1 MSTLNETAVCYCQV
15 YPLPF
20 TLYEW
25 LRSCTSSLLLI
36 AQMVIQHVSIPY
48 TTGETSKAS
57 LFLGWRQPW
66 RKNLLGQ
73 IVPYAKCRCYTDEH
87 DKTPGQL
94 QVACGFS
101 ITKPIKT
108 VGPLQYDRTNYTV
121 HSCYAKP
128 TATQLDK
135 KLPTLYGTCRFITV
149 ITAPCH

>member
-36 AQMVIQHVSIPY
+36 AQNGYPTCLNSLHNWWY
-48 TTGETSKAS
+48 LKG

-87 DKTPGQL
+87 DKIPSQL
-94 QVACGFS
+94 EVACGFS
-101 ITKPIKT
+101 VTKPIKT
-108 VGPLQYDRTNYTV
+108 VGPLRYDRTNYTI